1 VLGDTREF
9 QAYPNYVIWE
19 QMMNLP
25 GPRKRTFASRVALR
39 IAIAVGVACVLFLSP
54 QAARAD
60 STQTYNVTAV
70 TTSGQTITGTL
81 TIDFTTGLVTTG
93 AGGIDVDGT
102 MFSCPQAAKCHLRP
116 ASATS
121 TVLRLVDGPSFLQFV
136 WNNLQPGGP
145 APANLTLISSH
156 SYCKFCED
164 GNVFQRFTSGSAAA
178 IQTPE
183 PAEGLM
189 LLAGLGALGLLFLR
203 QRKTLPNA
211 QA

>member
-1 VLGDTREF
+1 MSQL
-9 QAYPNYVIWE
+9 
-19 QMMNLP
+19 
-25 GPRKRTFASRVALR
+25 GPRNRGLARRVALR
-39 IAIAVGVACVLFLSP
+39 IAIAVGVACVLFFSP

-70 TTSGQTITGTL
+70 TTSGETITGTL
-81 TIDFTTGLVTTG
+81 TIDFTTGIVTTG

-102 MFSCPQAAKCHLRP
+102 IFSCPQTAKCHLQP
-116 ASATS
+116 ASAHS
-121 TVLRLVDGPSFLQFV
+121 TGLRLVDGPSFLQLV

-156 SYCKFCED
+156 SYCKSCGD
-164 GNVFQRFTSGSAAA
+164 GNMFQRFTSGSATA

-183 PAEGLM
+183 PAEGLL

-203 QRKTLPNA
+203 QRKTLPSA

>member
-1 VLGDTREF
+1 V
-9 QAYPNYVIWE
+9 YPEYVFWE
-19 QMMNLP
+19 QMMKLL
-25 GPRKRTFASRVALR
+25 GPRNRSFAGRVALR
-39 IAIAVGVACVLFLSP
+39 IAIAVGVACVLFLCT

-81 TIDFTTGLVTTG
+81 TIDFTTGRVITG

-102 MFSCPQAAKCHLRP
+102 IFSCPETAKCHLRP

-121 TVLRLVDGPSFLQFV
+121 TVLRLVDGPSFLQLV

-145 APANLTLISSH
+145 APANLTFISSH
-156 SYCKFCED
+156 SFCKFCGD
-164 GNVFQRFTSGSAAA
+164 GDMFQRFTSGSATA

-203 QRKTLPNA
+203 QRKKLPTA
-211 QA
+211 HV